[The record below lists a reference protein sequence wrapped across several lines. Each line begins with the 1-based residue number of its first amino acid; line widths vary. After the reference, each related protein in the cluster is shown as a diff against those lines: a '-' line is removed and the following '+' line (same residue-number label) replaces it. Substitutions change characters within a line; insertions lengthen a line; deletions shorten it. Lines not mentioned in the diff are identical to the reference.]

1 MSLSGLM
8 LLLVLMS
15 NLPLELELFSG
26 ELSSSLERRV
36 FLGLFFDCFSWLD
49 FSNSLNLSS
58 RIGG

>member
-36 FLGLFFDCFSWLD
+36 FLGLFFDFFSWLD